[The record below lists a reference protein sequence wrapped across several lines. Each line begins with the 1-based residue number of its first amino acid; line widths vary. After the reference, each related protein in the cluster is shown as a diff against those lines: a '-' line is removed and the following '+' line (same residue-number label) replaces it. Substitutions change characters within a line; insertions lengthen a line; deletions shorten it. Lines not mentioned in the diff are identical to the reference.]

1 MRGSKYIAGGLLL
14 CALAAL
20 GTDLAAQTRRRHR
33 VPIEESGI
41 PPKVAEAEAAM
52 EKQDYAAAEKLL
64 REAVA
69 ADAKDHR
76 AWFDLGYVLNATNR
90 RDDAI
95 AAYRTSVEAKPDVF
109 EANLNLGLLLAA
121 AGHPD
126 AERFLRAATELRPS
140 AQPEQGLARA
150 WLSLGR
156 LAQEKDA
163 AGAAAAFR
171 KAAELTPKDAE
182 PHLYLGLVLEKQ
194 GDLAGAEQAFRTAAE
209 LTPDASEPLAGLIG
223 VYIRAK
229 RLDEAEAA
237 LQQYLAKNP
246 SNRNARVQLARV
258 HAAKGQHAEALR
270 EYEALLGGRPADPE
284 LARDL
289 ADLYAIAENWPRAAE
304 YYAVL
309 AQREPRN
316 ASFRHALGRALLKQR
331 RYEEALPHLAAAVD
345 LEPGNADAYG
355 DLAIAASESKRYP
368 LAIKALDAR
377 ARYAPET
384 PATYF
389 LRATAYDHMKAFK
402 DAAVHYRNFLAAA
415 NGQFPD
421 QEWQARHRLLAIEP
435 KR

>member
-1 MRGSKYIAGGLLL
+1 MRASRHIAAGLML
-14 CALAAL
+14 CLALFAVA
-20 GTDLAAQTRRRHR
+20 DLAAQTRRRHR
-33 VPIEESGI
+33 VPVEDSGI
-41 PPKVAEAEAAM
+41 PPKVAEAETAM

-64 REAVA
+64 REAIA

-95 AAYRTSVEAKPDVF
+95 AAYRTSVETKPDVF

-126 AERFLRAATELRPS
+126 AERFLRAATELKPS

-156 LAQEKDA
+156 LIQEKDL
-163 AGAAAAFR
+163 AGTAAAFR
-171 KAAELTPKDAE
+171 KAAELVPKDPE
-182 PHLYLGLVLEKQ
+182 PQLSLGLVLEKQ
-194 GDLAGAEQAFRTAAE
+194 GDLAGAERAYHAAAD
-209 LTPDASEPLAGLIG
+209 LAPDASEPLAGLIG
-223 VYIRAK
+223 VYIRGK

-237 LQQYLAKNP
+237 LKQYLARDP
-246 SNRNARVQLARV
+246 ANRSARAQLARLY
-258 HAAKGQHAEALR
+258 AAKGAHAEALR
-270 EYEALLGGRPADPE
+270 EYESLLAGQPAEPE

-289 ADLYAIAENWPRAAE
+289 AALYAIAENWPKAAE

-309 AQREPRN
+309 AQEEPRN
-316 ASFRHALGRALLKQR
+316 ADVRHSLGRALLKQR
-331 RYEEALPHLAAAVD
+331 KYEEALPHLAAAVD
-345 LEPGNADAYG
+345 LSPGNADAYG
-355 DLAIAASESKRYP
+355 DLAIAASETKRYP

-377 ARYAPET
+377 ARHAPET